1 MTRRGDVTNDLRQR
15 AIELYDRFTHGG
27 MDRRAFMGRM
37 VALAGSA
44 AAAEALIATI
54 AASPAAAA
62 IVAETDARLKTT
74 TTGLLGNN
82 GQPLYKAYIAE
93 PRDGTARSTVIVI
106 HENRGL
112 NDHIRDV
119 ARRAALAGHYA
130 VAPDLLSPSGGTPK
144 DEDAARDA
152 IGKLDLS
159 AAVSA
164 GVAMLDMLGER
175 KGGNGKV
182 GVVGFCWGGG
192 YVDRLAVAAGS
203 KLAAGVSFYGPAP
216 DPAEAVKVAAP
227 MMFHLAGLDQRVAAS
242 AWPFIEA
249 LAKADKTLSA
259 NAYAGVNHAFH
270 NDTSAERYDNAAAE
284 LAWKRTLAFFDTY
297 LTA

>member
-1 MTRRGDVTNDLRQR
+1 MSKDVRQQ
-15 AIELYDRFTHGG
+15 AIDLYDRFTHDG
-27 MDRRAFMGRM
+27 MDRRLFMGRM
-37 VALAGSA
+37 VALAGSV

-62 IVAETDARLKTT
+62 IVPATDVRLKTAT
-74 TTGLLGNN
+74 TTLLGNN
-82 GQPLYKAYIAE
+82 GQPLYQAYIAE
-93 PRDGTARSTVIVI
+93 PRAGSAKSTVIVI

-152 IGKLDLS
+152 IGKLDLG

-164 GVAMLDMLGER
+164 GAAMVDLLAAR

-192 YVDRLAVAAGS
+192 YVDRLAVAAGD

-216 DPAEAVKVAAP
+216 DPAEAAKVVAP
-227 MMFHLAGLDQRVAAS
+227 MQFHLAGLDDRVAAT
-242 AWPFIEA
+242 AWPFISA
-249 LAKADKTLSA
+249 LGKANKTLNA

-270 NDTSAERYDNAAAE
+270 NDTSAERFDKPAAE
-284 LAWKRTLAFFDTY
+284 LAWSRTLAFFQLY
-297 LTA
+297 LG